1 MKLHQIRY
9 LVATDAHGSI
19 RAAARALG
27 LSPATVTQGLRELE
41 TDCGLSLFDRGS
53 GAATLTAA
61 GRDLL
66 AHAQRIVQQLQQAE
80 AELALH
86 RQRGAV
92 ERLSLGVT
100 PWVAQALLAPVL
112 VAFRAAMPQVQLEL
126 IDGFSALAYP
136 RLRSGE
142 LSMMIGRIGTPEEMA
157 GLQATPL
164 FSYEAIVAGRR
175 GHPHAGARSIH
186 ELLDCDWLLNFDPAG
201 EASLMHQ
208 IFGAH
213 GAAVPRGRIHLAHS
227 ASLMLTLVRE
237 TDMLTFCP
245 WPLLE
250 TGRLRGE
257 LTALPLAERFETR
270 TMGVIRR
277 AHEAPGLAAQRFLT
291 LFMDEIRRGMADPD
305 PALRRVY
312 YSVDLLA

>member
-9 LVATDAHGSI
+9 LVAVGAHGSI
-19 RAAARALG
+19 RAAARAMG
-27 LSPATVTQGLRELE
+27 LTPATVTQGLRELE
-41 TDCGLSLFDRGS
+41 ADCGLSLFDRGA
-53 GAATLTAA
+53 GAVALNAA

-66 AHAQRIVQQLQQAE
+66 AHAQRIVEQLQQAE
-80 AELALH
+80 ADIALH
-86 RQRGAV
+86 RRHGAV

-100 PWVAQALLAPVL
+100 PWVAQALLAPVV

-126 IDGFSALAYP
+126 FDGFSALAYP

-142 LSMMIGRIGTPEEMA
+142 LSMMIGRIGAPEEMA

-175 GHPHAGARSIH
+175 GHPNARATSVH
-186 ELLDCDWLLNFDPAG
+186 DLQHSDWLLNFDAAG
-201 EASLMHQ
+201 EAALMHQ
-208 IFGAH
+208 LFGAH
-213 GAAVPRGRIHLAHS
+213 GVPVPRGRIHLAQS
-227 ASLMLTLVRE
+227 ASLMLTLVRQ

-250 TGRLRGE
+250 TGGLRGE
-257 LTALPLAERFETR
+257 LAALPLRERFDAR
-270 TMGVIRR
+270 TVGVIRR
-277 AHEAPGLAAQRFLT
+277 AHEAPSLAAQRFVA
-291 LFMDEIRRGMADPD
+291 LFMDEVRRGLNDPD

-312 YSVDLLA
+312 YSVELLA